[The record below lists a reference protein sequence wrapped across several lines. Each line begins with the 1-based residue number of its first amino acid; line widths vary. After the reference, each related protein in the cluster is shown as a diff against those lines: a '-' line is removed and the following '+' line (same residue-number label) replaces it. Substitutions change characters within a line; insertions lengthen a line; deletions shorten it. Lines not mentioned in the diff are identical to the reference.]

1 MSHYVEIGHMV
12 FKYMYLEVPADI
24 MKQKCSFFQRNQNFY
39 TLYLTEDLVDEGEVE
54 DERDGEGDQGQQT

>member
-1 MSHYVEIGHMV
+1 
-12 FKYMYLEVPADI
+12 
-24 MKQKCSFFQRNQNFY
+24 MKQKCNFFHRNQNFY